1 MDIPREMVIQAI
13 RSKGDFEAA
22 DRAEEEL
29 PEKVDTEQDA
39 SLLERFSLDPGQL
52 EEQFGDQAPNVG

>member
-13 RSKGDFEAA
+13 RSRGDFDAA
-22 DRAEEEL
+22 DRAESEL

-39 SLLERFSLDPGQL
+39 ELLRRFSLDPREL